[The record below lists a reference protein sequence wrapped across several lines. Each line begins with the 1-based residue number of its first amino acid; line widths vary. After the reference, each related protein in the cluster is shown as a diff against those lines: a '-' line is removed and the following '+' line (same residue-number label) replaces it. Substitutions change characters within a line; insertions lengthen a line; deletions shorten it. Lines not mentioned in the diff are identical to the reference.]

1 MANYSRSRSHSS
13 NEPSQRELDLA
24 DIYDSDEDVEAL
36 LSGGADVDD
45 LIAAG
50 ALDGGDDERAGWQD
64 VEGVELPERPVL
76 TKAEARAQIKKGNEW
91 LVAHGYLSADRWI
104 KKGHLDASSQPL

>member
-1 MANYSRSRSHSS
+1 MTNYSRSRSHSA

-24 DIYDSDEDVEAL
+24 DLYDSDEDVESL

-50 ALDGGDDERAGWQD
+50 ALDGGDDERAGWQV

-76 TKAEARAQIKKGNEW
+76 TEVEVLAQIEERNKW
-91 LVAHGYLSADRWI
+91 LVAHGYLSADRWS
-104 KKGHLDASSQPL
+104 KKGYSNASSQPL